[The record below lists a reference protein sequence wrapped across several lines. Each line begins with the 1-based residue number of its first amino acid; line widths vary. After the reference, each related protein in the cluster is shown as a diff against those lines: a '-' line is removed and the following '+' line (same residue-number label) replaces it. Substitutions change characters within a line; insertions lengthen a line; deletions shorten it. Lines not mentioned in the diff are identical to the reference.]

1 MTVRTFFAP
10 HDTRAQGRRWNP
22 GRVDGHMPGACQAPT
37 TTSLDLELAVALPS
51 TGVWAAVGPSWLPP
65 QWPPRGSLELAGS
78 SARFQAAVA
87 SLITLL
93 HDIGSWGCPG
103 WGPWVRLVWEA
114 EGGRAQML
122 LPQGR
127 PLVHSHLGSSCTGQ
141 EFSVPRQTLEPGR
154 EMLTV
159 LLRRQVGSETKKGGG
174 SCQMPL

>member
-1 MTVRTFFAP
+1 MTREP
-10 HDTRAQGRRWNP
+10 RAGGGIPAGWTGTCQGPAKPPPPLLWI
-22 GRVDGHMPGACQAPT
+22 
-37 TTSLDLELAVALPS
+37 
-51 TGVWAAVGPSWLPP
+51 WSWQRLYPP
-65 QWPPRGSLELAGS
+65 QVSGQLSVPPSCPLSGPPRGSLELAGS
-78 SARFQAAVA
+78 SAKFQATVA

-93 HDIGSWGCPG
+93 HDTGSWGCPG
-103 WGPWVRLVWEA
+103 WRPWVQLVWEA
-114 EGGRAQML
+114 EGGGAQML